1 MCSSYA
7 MRRILPCMLFITSL
21 AHAADECDDLK
32 ISGDGVPAEYYQAE
46 CRAQASLSDGN
57 LEMAANYFRVA
68 LEVTFFEAPN
78 YALLV
83 DLGEVLCELRQLEES
98 RKALEDFLCVAN
110 ADLGIIPCTEE
121 LMTPPITQ
129 CAVMAC
135 EGHGS
140 ALTDEGK
147 AGLLRRIDRAKK
159 LLESCAI
166 GCSSGDSKKQ

>member
-1 MCSSYA
+1 
-7 MRRILPCMLFITSL
+7 MRRILPCILFITTL
-21 AHAADECDDLK
+21 AHAAAECDDLK
-32 ISGDGVPAEYYQAE
+32 SSGDGVPADYYQAE
-46 CRAQASLSDGN
+46 CRAQAALSEGD
-57 LEMAANYFRVA
+57 LEMAAKYFRVA

-83 DLGEVLCELRQLEES
+83 NLGEVLCELRQLEDS

-121 LMTPPITQ
+121 LMMPPTTQ

-140 ALTDEGK
+140 ELTDEGK
-147 AGLLRRIDRAKK
+147 ARLLRRIDRAKK
-159 LLESCAI
+159 SLESCAI
-166 GCSSGDSKKQ
+166 GCSSGDSTRQ